1 MTPEH
6 PEPLAVRLRLDGR
19 RCVVVGA
26 GPVGAR
32 RARAL
37 VRSGADVV
45 VVAPD
50 ASAEVDELVATGS
63 VELRRRVVRDEDLAG
78 AALVVAATDSAAVN
92 DRVAAAAREEG
103 ALVNRSDRAGEG
115 DVDLPAVL
123 ERGPVALTVSTGG
136 RAPAVARWISERL
149 DDGLDDLLGLDAA
162 GLELLVEVVAE
173 VRAELAAVP
182 PPTDGAGTGV
192 TARPRDWRSALD
204 RTMLDLIHSGRGAEA
219 KERLQ
224 ACLLS
229 S

>member
-1 MTPEH
+1 MIPEH
-6 PEPLAVRLRLDGR
+6 PAPLAVRLRLDGR

-37 VRSGADVV
+37 LRSGAEVV

-50 ASAEVDELVATGS
+50 VSAAVDHLVAAGS
-63 VELRRRVVRDEDLAG
+63 VELRRRPVRTEDLTG
-78 AALVVAATDSAAVN
+78 AAVVVVATDSEEVN
-92 DRVAAAAREEG
+92 DRITVAAREAG
-103 ALVNRSDRAGEG
+103 ALVNRSDRAEAG
-115 DVDLPAVL
+115 DLDLPAVL

-136 RAPAVARWISERL
+136 RAPAVTRWVSERL
-149 DDGLDDLLGLDAA
+149 DGGLDDLLGLDAA
-162 GLELLVEVVAE
+162 GLALLVEVVAE
-173 VRAELAAVP
+173 VRAELAAMP
-182 PPTDGAGTGV
+182 PGTDGVGTGV
-192 TARPRDWRSALD
+192 TAPSRDWRSALD